1 MARAY
6 AAELRERALLACER
20 GGASPAAVARS
31 LGVSQSAL
39 YRWRQ
44 EWRAEGRR
52 GAKPHAGGR
61 APRLDGAALAVL
73 AALVAEAADRTLAE
87 YAAGLRERAG
97 VAASRPTVC
106 RALARLGLV
115 READPARRGAGVVG
129 PRAHAVRV
137 AKKRA

>member
-6 AAELRERALLACER
+6 AAELRERALLACEW
-20 GGASPAAVARS
+20 GGASPAALARS
-31 LGVSQSAL
+31 LGVSPSTL

-44 EWRAEGRR
+44 EWRAEGRWET
-52 GAKPHAGGR
+52 KPHAGGR
-61 APRLDGAALAVL
+61 VPRLDGAALAVL

-115 READPARRGAGVVG
+115 READPARCGAGVVG

-137 AKKRA
+137 ARKRA